1 VKHMTTKSKKIKKAF
16 LSNKPNYLFSND
28 FMANKSHYKIIKI
41 KKICFHYTTSGL
53 AEYYDELLTTR
64 PCPSPEIAGDI
75 VCSYLKHTT
84 STRKLARI
92 ITTEP
97 GGVIVA

>member
-1 VKHMTTKSKKIKKAF
+1 VKHMATKSKKIKKVF
-16 LSNKPNYLFSND
+16 LSNKSKAKKAD
-28 FMANKSHYKIIKI
+28 YKIVKI

-53 AEYYDELLTTR
+53 AEYYDELLTIR

-84 STRKLARI
+84 LTRKLARI
-92 ITTEP
+92 VTIEP
-97 GGVIVA
+97 GGAIVV